1 MDQELI
7 IGIGIF
13 IAIALYFLT
22 RKSEMSPAETYER
35 EIEKILTSDENKV
48 KGKFE

>member
-1 MDQELI
+1 MNQEVF

-13 IAIALYFLT
+13 VAIALYLFS
-22 RKSEMSPAETYER
+22 RKSGMSPAQEYER